1 MAPSTAETTSWG
13 SFYDSSL
20 EKRLPHYEDL
30 QPIDRCAVS
39 DLPPPKATPT
49 EVSKFLFQLLV
60 STKAMSSEDQ
70 ARDVASRWKLGT
82 GQELRNYPAIMFL
95 DIFGKEEGFVTYRE
109 VKRVMNKKKDE
120 SIGHRFGMC
129 KYHSLSPAGIAGIE
143 TSANVSQTS
152 CSSWCSAAKRSPY
165 RL

>member
-13 SFYDSSL
+13 SFCDSSL
-20 EKRLPHYEDL
+20 EKRLPHYEEV
-30 QPIDRCAVS
+30 QQIDRCAVPA
-39 DLPPPKATPT
+39 DLPPLKATPT
-49 EVSKFLFQLLV
+49 EVSDFLFQLLV

-82 GQELRNYPAIMFL
+82 GQELCDYPAIMFL

-120 SIGHRFGMC
+120 SIGHRFGAC
-129 KYHSLSPAGIAGIE
+129 KYHSFSLSG
-143 TSANVSQTS
+143 
-152 CSSWCSAAKRSPY
+152 RY
-165 RL
+165 RGDWNIG